1 MDGSTC
7 ITYTLYGFTLPS
19 IWHVWLLL
27 PESDSEK
34 AFIAPVFLDL
44 KKTQTF
50 SSTEERRHTESQSD
64 TDVI

>member
-1 MDGSTC
+1 MYYIYSVWIYSLC
-7 ITYTLYGFTLPS
+7 S